1 MRIFPPPFIFIS
13 FSFHKRI
20 QYYSVYNISNN
31 KRCWHN
37 FCCMFLYHTTHF
49 FYRMFL
55 NVSALHRSLSRS
67 FSVSFPDIV
76 QYFIELLSLQM
87 HFNHLSCSILMYWP
101 FNVYD
106 SECESWSLIWSDEKK
121 KEWNLTSMRF
131 SLESNFGSFWLVFFI
146 LFCPVICQIQR
157 TEFDLM
163 VNDQTHTHSFTH
175 SLTHNHTHTFSC

>member
-1 MRIFPPPFIFIS
+1 
-13 FSFHKRI
+13 
-20 QYYSVYNISNN
+20 
-31 KRCWHN
+31 
-37 FCCMFLYHTTHF
+37 
-49 FYRMFL
+49 MFL

-131 SLESNFGSFWLVFFI
+131 SLESNFGSFWLIFFWSHFI
-146 LFCPVICQIQR
+146 VIISLKLFSYVSSFRCHTFLSSDLPNSENRIW
-157 TEFDLM
+157 FDGKWP
-163 VNDQTHTHSFTH
+163 NTHAFIH
-175 SLTHNHTHTFSC
+175 SLTHSQSHTHSHVSGAMMTNLVVV